1 MSRRPHGKTERDPD
15 VHSITDARVP
25 HTDEMRTRM
34 IKYSVSMGIRVVCL
48 ILVFFT
54 SGWLQWAFIAGAV
67 FLPYFAVIIA
77 NGGSDTSKL
86 QHSDS
91 LLDAPPA
98 RELEAGGTDA
108 SGEASAGSNR
118 DGGEDPDGVVKGE
131 VVDDAPAA
139 PEAGQEAAP
148 EQARPAPEH
157 TEQQHTEQQHDEQEH
172 RHTL

>member
-67 FLPYFAVIIA
+67 LLPYFAVIIA

-91 LLDAPPA
+91 LLEAPPA
-98 RELEAGGTDA
+98 RELEAGSTDA
-108 SGEASAGSNR
+108 AGDASSSSDRDSGE
-118 DGGEDPDGVVKGE
+118 DTDGVVEGE
-131 VVDDAPAA
+131 VVDDDVPPA
-139 PEAGQEAAP
+139 PEEEEAEEAAP
-148 EQARPAPEH
+148 EPPWIEPEH
-157 TEQQHTEQQHDEQEH
+157 TEQHDGQEH

>member
-98 RELEAGGTDA
+98 RELEAGATDTA
-108 SGEASAGSNR
+108 GQASAGGER
-118 DGGEDPDGVVKGE
+118 DGEEEDPDGVVQGE
-131 VVDDAPAA
+131 VVDDVPPAPDTEEEPA
-139 PEAGQEAAP
+139 PEP
-148 EQARPAPEH
+148 PWTAPEH
-157 TEQQHTEQQHDEQEH
+157 TEQQHDGQEH